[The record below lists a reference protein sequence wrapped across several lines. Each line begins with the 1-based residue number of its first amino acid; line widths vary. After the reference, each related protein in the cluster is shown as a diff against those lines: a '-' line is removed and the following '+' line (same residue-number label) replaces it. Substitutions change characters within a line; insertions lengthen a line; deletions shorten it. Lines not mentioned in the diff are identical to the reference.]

1 MSRILYAWELGMGY
15 GHVGSVLPLA
25 MRLQE
30 RGHEIVFAL
39 RDLSHAERFL
49 ARRGFA
55 LLQAPVWMGDKRG
68 PELPVSY
75 ADMLANFGFP
85 DRAGLT
91 AMVRAWRGLYALVR
105 PDLLMID
112 HGPTA
117 LLAARGTGL
126 RRVLFGTGFYS
137 PPRISPMPGIRPWLN
152 ISPERLLEI
161 ERQVVATMNEVSA
174 DLATRPLEVLAD
186 LFEVDEDFLC
196 TFSEL
201 DHYPRTD
208 ARYWG
213 PFFVSEEGVAPEWPT
228 GYDERIFAYVSP
240 AYRDFEKLVS
250 QLRDLS
256 CGSLIHAPG
265 LSAKQIAKYQARNV
279 VFSPEPVQMAQASR
293 EADLVICHGG
303 HGTTAASL
311 LAGCPVLVLHRQVE
325 QLLLAQSIVTH
336 GLGKT
341 INPDS
346 KNPSYKQLARDI
358 LSDPRFA
365 GRAQEFAAKYADFDL
380 ARQIDLIV
388 ARCEEIIGKPRATEI
403 DGKG

>member
-49 ARRGFA
+49 GRRGFA

-126 RRVLFGTGFYS
+126 RR
-137 PPRISPMPGIRPWLN
+137 RR
-152 ISPERLLEI
+152 
-161 ERQVVATMNEVSA
+161 
-174 DLATRPLEVLAD
+174 
-186 LFEVDEDFLC
+186 
-196 TFSEL
+196 
-201 DHYPRTD
+201 
-208 ARYWG
+208 
-213 PFFVSEEGVAPEWPT
+213 
-228 GYDERIFAYVSP
+228 
-240 AYRDFEKLVS
+240 
-250 QLRDLS
+250 
-256 CGSLIHAPG
+256 
-265 LSAKQIAKYQARNV
+265 
-279 VFSPEPVQMAQASR
+279 
-293 EADLVICHGG
+293 
-303 HGTTAASL
+303 
-311 LAGCPVLVLHRQVE
+311 
-325 QLLLAQSIVTH
+325 
-336 GLGKT
+336 
-341 INPDS
+341 
-346 KNPSYKQLARDI
+346 
-358 LSDPRFA
+358 
-365 GRAQEFAAKYADFDL
+365 
-380 ARQIDLIV
+380 
-388 ARCEEIIGKPRATEI
+388 
-403 DGKG
+403 